1 MKISGIQIFW
11 MIAAM
16 ELGMTLLMT
25 MTSSL
30 QAAKQDAWISMIIA
44 GGIALFIAFVAT
56 QLAVLYPNQTLVQF
70 TETILG
76 KWIGKFVIVIY
87 MVQWYTIIPIIL
99 RQFTDLIELL
109 LLPSTPRAPIVI
121 LMVLLVVYVT
131 YAGGIDGIGR
141 CSEVLGPI
149 IIVMVLLVLFF
160 SLNNITFKQILPVY
174 RDHGIMPIFN
184 GALAPASYLGHAVE
198 FVMLAAFMDNP
209 SKGSRYVYWGVLIA
223 NVLVVLSTAMVVLTI
238 GINLLPTMWYP
249 FFEMTR
255 QISIFAFI
263 ENLDAIAIVIWIS
276 SVFIKLA
283 IYMFI
288 TCYGTAQFLKIKN
301 WRMLIWFVAPFVT
314 ILAII
319 PRNVTQST
327 THYLLNYWVPVVL
340 PINMIG
346 IPLLLLIISKIQKRR
361 KRANLN

>member
-141 CSEVLGPI
+141 CS
-149 IIVMVLLVLFF
+149 
-160 SLNNITFKQILPVY
+160 
-174 RDHGIMPIFN
+174 
-184 GALAPASYLGHAVE
+184 
-198 FVMLAAFMDNP
+198 
-209 SKGSRYVYWGVLIA
+209 
-223 NVLVVLSTAMVVLTI
+223 
-238 GINLLPTMWYP
+238 
-249 FFEMTR
+249 
-255 QISIFAFI
+255 
-263 ENLDAIAIVIWIS
+263 
-276 SVFIKLA
+276 
-283 IYMFI
+283 
-288 TCYGTAQFLKIKN
+288 
-301 WRMLIWFVAPFVT
+301 
-314 ILAII
+314 
-319 PRNVTQST
+319 
-327 THYLLNYWVPVVL
+327 
-340 PINMIG
+340 
-346 IPLLLLIISKIQKRR
+346 
-361 KRANLN
+361 